1 MMSRTRNTA
10 FALILSI
17 VGGSIVP
24 GAMQAAYAEGE
35 QAPQEASK
43 EKAVSAEVGK
53 PYQEAQ
59 ALIKDKKYQEA
70 LAKLDSITV
79 EKKTPY
85 ETFIIDRAR
94 LAIAALTNDDKLAAE
109 VFPRVIDSGQLAAA
123 EQLPFIEA
131 LANVYLRKQDYPQAI
146 IWLQRYFKEGGKDP
160 KVHDLL
166 VRTYYIAGDY
176 VHAGEELRLD
186 VAAAEKAGTA
196 PSDQQLRILYSVA
209 VKQNDKQAQVAT
221 LEKLVTYYP
230 KKDVWTDLLNR
241 LQTRPNFPERLLLDE
256 YRLKFAIG
264 LVESAGQY
272 AEMADL
278 AQRAGFSAE
287 AKKVLEAGY
296 KAGVLRDGPEFAQ
309 QKQLLAQATKSAADD
324 LRTSAQ
330 TESEVKKSKDG
341 LGLINL
347 GFSYVTND
355 QFDKGLGLMEQGI
368 AVGGVKRME
377 EAKLHLATAYAL
389 AGRNENAIKEFKT
402 VQGSDGTADLARYWA
417 LQLTNPMH

>member
-17 VGGSIVP
+17 AGGVVIP
-24 GAMQAAYAEGE
+24 GAMQTAYAEGE

-43 EKAVSAEVGK
+43 EKTVSAEVGK
-53 PYQEAQ
+53 PLQEAQ
-59 ALIKDKKYQEA
+59 ALLKDKKFPEA
-70 LAKLDSITV
+70 LAKIDSITV

-85 ETFIIDRAR
+85 ETFLIDRTRA
-94 LAIAALTNDDKLAAE
+94 AIAAISKDDKLAAE
-109 VFPRVIDSGQLAAA
+109 VFPRLIDSD
-123 EQLPFIEA
+123 QLPPTEHLQFIVA
-131 LANVYLRKQDYPQAI
+131 LITVYDRKQDYAQELV
-146 IWLQRYFKEGGKDP
+146 WLQRYFKDGGKDP
-160 KVHDLL
+160 AVHDLL
-166 VRTYYIAGDY
+166 IRAHYLVGDY
-176 VHAGEELRLD
+176 VHAGEELKID
-186 VAAAEKAGTA
+186 IAAVEKAGTA
-196 PSDQQLRILYSVA
+196 PTDQQLRFLYSIA
-209 VKQNDKQAQVAT
+209 AKQNDKAGQVVA

-230 KKDVWTDLLNR
+230 KKDVWNDLLSR
-241 LQTRPNFPERLLLDE
+241 LQTRPNFPERLLLDV
-256 YRLKFAIG
+256 YRLKFSMG

-272 AEMADL
+272 GEMADL

-296 KAGVLRDGPEFAQ
+296 KAGVLRDGAEFAP

-355 QFDKGLGLMEQGI
+355 QFDKGIGLMEQGV

-389 AGRNENAIKEFKT
+389 AGRKENAIKEFKI
-402 VQGSDGTADLARYWA
+402 VQGSDGTADLARYWTM
-417 LQLTNPMH
+417 QLTNPIH

>member
-17 VGGSIVP
+17 VGGYVVP
-24 GAMQAAYAEGE
+24 GAMHAVHAEGE
-35 QAPQEASK
+35 QAAQDASK
-43 EKAVSAEVGK
+43 ENKVSAEVGK
-53 PYQEAQ
+53 PLQETQ

-85 ETFIIDRAR
+85 ETYMIDRTRA
-94 LAIAALTNDDKLAAE
+94 AIAALTNDDKLAAE
-109 VFPRVIDSGQLAAA
+109 VFPRVIDSGKLAAG
-123 EQLPFIEA
+123 EQLQFIEA
-131 LANVYLRKQDYPQAI
+131 LANVYTRKQDYPQAI
-146 IWLQRYFKEGGKDP
+146 VWLQRYFKEGGKEQ
-160 KVHDLL
+160 KMHDML

-176 VHAGEELRLD
+176 AHAGEELKVDL
-186 VAAAEKAGTA
+186 AAAEKAGTA
-196 PSDQQLRILYSVA
+196 PSDQQLRILFSIA
-209 VKQNDKQAQVAT
+209 AKQNDKPGQIAA

-230 KKDVWTDLLNR
+230 KKDVWADLLNR
-241 LQTRPNFPERLLLDE
+241 LQTRPNFPERLLLDV
-256 YRLKFAIG
+256 YRLKFAMG

-272 AEMADL
+272 ADMADL
-278 AQRAGFSAE
+278 AQRAGFAAE

-296 KAGVLRDGPEFAQ
+296 KAGVLRDGAEFAQ

-324 LRTSAQ
+324 LRTIAQ
-330 TESEVKKSKDG
+330 TETEVKKSKDG

-347 GFSYVTND
+347 GYSYVTNE

-368 AVGGVKRME
+368 ALGGVKRME

-402 VQGSDGTADLARYWA
+402 VQGSDGTADLARYWSM
-417 LQLTNPMH
+417 QLTNPIH